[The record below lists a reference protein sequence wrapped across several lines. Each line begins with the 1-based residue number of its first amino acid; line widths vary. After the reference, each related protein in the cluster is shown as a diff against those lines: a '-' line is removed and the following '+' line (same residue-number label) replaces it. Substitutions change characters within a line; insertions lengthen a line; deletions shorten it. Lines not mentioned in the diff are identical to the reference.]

1 MARHST
7 GVLITVELFLANQ
20 HTFVVEVIIRVPVF
34 AALLATVML
43 ATGLSLLTD
52 SLADKRITTFI
63 ELPTF
68 CFSA

>member
-34 AALLATVML
+34 TALLATVML

-52 SLADKRITTFI
+52 SLADK
-63 ELPTF
+63 
-68 CFSA
+68 